1 MKHLINSYLLS
12 FMSPCLLTLNTL
24 LMKKQKS
31 GYSYN
36 HYYEIVRD
44 CVQGMHQ
51 RRLNTSAVNKATEA
65 LVKAGVISKSYK
77 DFEELYDEVNSL
89 IGHIRGI
96 GKLTVYDTAL
106 KLGSTMNPR
115 IFPKDNVYLM
125 ATAPHK
131 AACLY
136 YGKTLGSIEPVS
148 TFAAEFGEIPSMFIE
163 DFFCVMHNFI
173 NGKGSVKTVTTKDI
187 KKKLN
192 EYVIAL

>member
-1 MKHLINSYLLS
+1 
-12 FMSPCLLTLNTL
+12 
-24 LMKKQKS
+24 MKKQKS

-51 RRLNTSAVNKATEA
+51 RRLDTSAVNKSTEI

-77 DFEELYDEVNSL
+77 NFEELYDEVNSL

-96 GKLTVYDTAL
+96 GILTVYDTAL

-115 IFPKDNVYLM
+115 IFPKDKVYLM
-125 ATAPHK
+125 ATAPYK

-136 YGKTLGSIEPVS
+136 YGKTLSKIEPVG

-163 DFFCVMHNFI
+163 DFFCVMHNYI
-173 NGKGSVKTVTTKDI
+173 SGKGSVKTVTTKDI
-187 KKKLN
+187 KKKLS
-192 EYVIAL
+192 EFIIAI